1 VTAFRR
7 FLALAAAMV
16 LPAASACV
24 SVHAPSFLEPAPR
37 REWPATLSSAQA
49 RVSEGNFAAA
59 DSLLSQF
66 AARYPKTS
74 EGLEATYWRA
84 LARIDPSNPHASL
97 PEAIT
102 SLDAYL
108 ADPRAHEH
116 LREAAAIRRV
126 ATQMDALNKLA
137 SAAPPMPKDGVA
149 MTTRPQPGDLT
160 KPTLDPVPYQEAEI
174 KRLRDELAKATAELE
189 RIRKRLAQ
197 PPRDHP

>member
-1 VTAFRR
+1 MTAFHR
-7 FLALAAAMV
+7 FRVLALAVAV
-16 LPAASACV
+16 PAAPACV
-24 SVHAPSFLEPAPR
+24 SVHAPSFMEPAPR
-37 REWPATLSSAQA
+37 REWPATLSTAQA
-49 RVSEGNFAAA
+49 RVSEGNFGAA
-59 DSLLSQF
+59 DSVLAQF
-66 AARYPKTS
+66 AARYPKSS

-84 LARIDPSNPHASL
+84 LARLDPSNPHASF

-126 ATQMDALNKLA
+126 AMQMDTLNKLA
-137 SAAPPMPKDGVA
+137 SAAPPMPKDGIA
-149 MTTRPQPGDLT
+149 MTTRPQSDLT
-160 KPTLDPVPYQEAEI
+160 KPILDPVPYQEAEI

-197 PPRDHP
+197 PPRGHP